1 MKNVVLVDG
10 NNILFRSY
18 YATAYKGN
26 ILRNSKMFPTNALY
40 GFMNM
45 MNKIIKDLNPSYIMV
60 AFDKGKT
67 FRHEKYKE
75 YKDGRCETPEDL
87 KLQFPVA
94 KKFCTAMGIKYFE
107 IDNYE
112 ADDIIG
118 TFAKEVDR
126 DDDFIATIV
135 SSDKDLL
142 QLISQDVS
150 VRLLK
155 TSDYIMMN
163 EETFKENYGIEPKRI
178 VDLKAL
184 MGDASDNIPGV
195 FGIGEKTALTLL
207 KKWQSLDN
215 IYKNIDEISPKVRE
229 KLIKDK
235 DNAYFSYELATIYKD
250 VPIDTD
256 LNKIKYEGPTSEY
269 NKVLEEYEFYS
280 FLKKEKVPKE
290 EEIEYKIIHDI
301 ENINIKD
308 PFAIYVECNGSYH
321 DKDIKGIAI
330 YNKTCKYFISL
341 KDIKQA
347 NIFTN
352 NIPKYT
358 FDLKK
363 LIVSLNYL
371 NINIDKNIDDL
382 MLEAYL
388 LNLSLKDDIVSLM
401 KKDDIDIKYD
411 HEVYKA
417 KDENIDEI
425 IKRAMQKAKY
435 IYDNKER
442 YETLIKDND
451 LTYLYN
457 SIELPLVYVLSSMEE
472 EGVLIDKD
480 VLLDMQDE
488 LNIKLELLQ
497 NEIYNL
503 AGEEFNILSPKQL
516 GQILFE
522 KLNIP
527 YPKRVKN
534 NKYETSVEVLEKI
547 EDYTIVKKILDFRM
561 YAKLYGNYALG
572 LYNCIKE
579 DGKIHTTFNQTL
591 TRTGRLSSTNPNLQ
605 NIPVREEYGKSIR
618 RAFIPTKGG
627 VLISADYSQIELRIF
642 ASMSGASNM
651 IEAFNNDMDIHTKT
665 AMDIYHVSKDLVTPA
680 MRRNAKAVN
689 FGILYGISSFGLS
702 ADLKINVKEAKAFI
716 DNYLNTFPGIKEYMD
731 KVINMAKD
739 KGYVK
744 TLFGRVRYIEELN
757 SSSYLVRVQGERM
770 ALNTPV
776 QGTAA
781 DILKKAMI
789 EIYQKLNEKHLKAK
803 IIMQIHDELVLDCP
817 KEEVEEVTLIVKTIM
832 EGTYKLNVPLKVD
845 INIGN
850 NLCEAK

>member
-1 MKNVVLVDG
+1 
-10 NNILFRSY
+10 
-18 YATAYKGN
+18 
-26 ILRNSKMFPTNALY
+26 
-40 GFMNM
+40 
-45 MNKIIKDLNPSYIMV
+45 
-60 AFDKGKT
+60 
-67 FRHEKYKE
+67 
-75 YKDGRCETPEDL
+75 
-87 KLQFPVA
+87 
-94 KKFCTAMGIKYFE
+94 
-107 IDNYE
+107 
-112 ADDIIG
+112 
-118 TFAKEVDR
+118 
-126 DDDFIATIV
+126 
-135 SSDKDLL
+135 
-142 QLISQDVS
+142 
-150 VRLLK
+150 
-155 TSDYIMMN
+155 
-163 EETFKENYGIEPKRI
+163 
-178 VDLKAL
+178 
-184 MGDASDNIPGV
+184 
-195 FGIGEKTALTLL
+195 
-207 KKWQSLDN
+207 
-215 IYKNIDEISPKVRE
+215 
-229 KLIKDK
+229 
-235 DNAYFSYELATIYKD
+235 
-250 VPIDTD
+250 
-256 LNKIKYEGPTSEY
+256 
-269 NKVLEEYEFYS
+269 
-280 FLKKEKVPKE
+280 
-290 EEIEYKIIHDI
+290 
-301 ENINIKD
+301 
-308 PFAIYVECNGSYH
+308 
-321 DKDIKGIAI
+321 
-330 YNKTCKYFISL
+330 
-341 KDIKQA
+341 
-347 NIFTN
+347 
-352 NIPKYT
+352 
-358 FDLKK
+358 
-363 LIVSLNYL
+363 
-371 NINIDKNIDDL
+371 
-382 MLEAYL
+382 
-388 LNLSLKDDIVSLM
+388 
-401 KKDDIDIKYD
+401 
-411 HEVYKA
+411 
-417 KDENIDEI
+417 
-425 IKRAMQKAKY
+425 
-435 IYDNKER
+435 
-442 YETLIKDND
+442 
-451 LTYLYN
+451 
-457 SIELPLVYVLSSMEE
+457 
-472 EGVLIDKD
+472 
-480 VLLDMQDE
+480 
-488 LNIKLELLQ
+488 
-497 NEIYNL
+497 
-503 AGEEFNILSPKQL
+503 
-516 GQILFE
+516 
-522 KLNIP
+522 
-527 YPKRVKN
+527 
-534 NKYETSVEVLEKI
+534 
-547 EDYTIVKKILDFRM
+547 M

>member
-94 KKFCTAMGIKYFE
+94 KKFCTVMGIKYFE

-280 FLKKEKVPKE
+280 FLKKEKVQKE
-290 EEIEYKIIHDI
+290 EEIDYKIIHDI

-308 PFAIYVECNGSYH
+308 PFAIYVEGNGSYH

-330 YNKTCKYFISL
+330 YNKTCKYFIPL

-442 YETLIKDND
+442 YETLIKKDD

-488 LNIKLELLQ
+488 LKIKLELLQ

-579 DGKIHTTFNQTL
+579 DGRIHTTFNQTL

-665 AMDIYHVSKDLVTPA
+665 AMDIYHVSKDEVTPA

-702 ADLKINVKEAKAFI
+702 ADLKINMKEAKAFI

-731 KVINMAKD
+731 KVIETAKEQ
-739 KGYVK
+739 GYVK

>member
-1 MKNVVLVDG
+1 M
-10 NNILFRSY
+10 
-18 YATAYKGN
+18 
-26 ILRNSKMFPTNALY
+26 
-40 GFMNM
+40 
-45 MNKIIKDLNPSYIMV
+45 
-60 AFDKGKT
+60 
-67 FRHEKYKE
+67 
-75 YKDGRCETPEDL
+75 
-87 KLQFPVA
+87 
-94 KKFCTAMGIKYFE
+94 
-107 IDNYE
+107 
-112 ADDIIG
+112 
-118 TFAKEVDR
+118 
-126 DDDFIATIV
+126 
-135 SSDKDLL
+135 
-142 QLISQDVS
+142 
-150 VRLLK
+150 
-155 TSDYIMMN
+155 
-163 EETFKENYGIEPKRI
+163 
-178 VDLKAL
+178 
-184 MGDASDNIPGV
+184 
-195 FGIGEKTALTLL
+195 
-207 KKWQSLDN
+207 
-215 IYKNIDEISPKVRE
+215 
-229 KLIKDK
+229 
-235 DNAYFSYELATIYKD
+235 
-250 VPIDTD
+250 
-256 LNKIKYEGPTSEY
+256 
-269 NKVLEEYEFYS
+269 
-280 FLKKEKVPKE
+280 
-290 EEIEYKIIHDI
+290 
-301 ENINIKD
+301 
-308 PFAIYVECNGSYH
+308 
-321 DKDIKGIAI
+321 
-330 YNKTCKYFISL
+330 
-341 KDIKQA
+341 
-347 NIFTN
+347 
-352 NIPKYT
+352 
-358 FDLKK
+358 
-363 LIVSLNYL
+363 
-371 NINIDKNIDDL
+371 
-382 MLEAYL
+382 
-388 LNLSLKDDIVSLM
+388 
-401 KKDDIDIKYD
+401 
-411 HEVYKA
+411 
-417 KDENIDEI
+417 
-425 IKRAMQKAKY
+425 
-435 IYDNKER
+435 
-442 YETLIKDND
+442 
-451 LTYLYN
+451 
-457 SIELPLVYVLSSMEE
+457 
-472 EGVLIDKD
+472 
-480 VLLDMQDE
+480 
-488 LNIKLELLQ
+488 
-497 NEIYNL
+497 

>member
-94 KKFCTAMGIKYFE
+94 KKFCTVMGIKYFE

-250 VPIDTD
+250 VPIDID

-280 FLKKEKVPKE
+280 FLKKEKVQKE

-301 ENINIKD
+301 ENINIED
-308 PFAIYVECNGSYH
+308 PFAIYVEGNGSYH

-330 YNKTCKYFISL
+330 YNKTCKYFIPL

-442 YETLIKDND
+442 YETLIKDNN

-488 LNIKLELLQ
+488 LKIKLELLQ

-579 DGKIHTTFNQTL
+579 DGRIHTTFNQTL

-642 ASMSGASNM
+642 ASMSRASNM

-665 AMDIYHVSKDLVTPA
+665 AMDIYHVSKDEVTPA

-702 ADLKINVKEAKAFI
+702 ADLKINMKEAKAFI

-731 KVINMAKD
+731 KVIETAKEQ
-739 KGYVK
+739 GYVK

>member
-1 MKNVVLVDG
+1 
-10 NNILFRSY
+10 
-18 YATAYKGN
+18 
-26 ILRNSKMFPTNALY
+26 
-40 GFMNM
+40 
-45 MNKIIKDLNPSYIMV
+45 
-60 AFDKGKT
+60 
-67 FRHEKYKE
+67 
-75 YKDGRCETPEDL
+75 
-87 KLQFPVA
+87 
-94 KKFCTAMGIKYFE
+94 
-107 IDNYE
+107 
-112 ADDIIG
+112 
-118 TFAKEVDR
+118 
-126 DDDFIATIV
+126 
-135 SSDKDLL
+135 
-142 QLISQDVS
+142 
-150 VRLLK
+150 
-155 TSDYIMMN
+155 
-163 EETFKENYGIEPKRI
+163 
-178 VDLKAL
+178 
-184 MGDASDNIPGV
+184 
-195 FGIGEKTALTLL
+195 
-207 KKWQSLDN
+207 
-215 IYKNIDEISPKVRE
+215 
-229 KLIKDK
+229 
-235 DNAYFSYELATIYKD
+235 
-250 VPIDTD
+250 
-256 LNKIKYEGPTSEY
+256 
-269 NKVLEEYEFYS
+269 
-280 FLKKEKVPKE
+280 
-290 EEIEYKIIHDI
+290 
-301 ENINIKD
+301 
-308 PFAIYVECNGSYH
+308 
-321 DKDIKGIAI
+321 
-330 YNKTCKYFISL
+330 
-341 KDIKQA
+341 
-347 NIFTN
+347 
-352 NIPKYT
+352 
-358 FDLKK
+358 
-363 LIVSLNYL
+363 
-371 NINIDKNIDDL
+371 

-411 HEVYKA
+411 YEVYKA

-488 LNIKLELLQ
+488 LKIKLELLQ

>member
-94 KKFCTAMGIKYFE
+94 KKFCTVMGIKYFE

-280 FLKKEKVPKE
+280 FLNKETIKKE

-301 ENINIKD
+301 ENINIED
-308 PFAIYVECNGSYH
+308 PFAIYVEGNGSYH

-330 YNKTCKYFISL
+330 YNNTCKYFIPL

-425 IKRAMQKAKY
+425 IKRTMQKAKY

-442 YETLIKDND
+442 YETLIKDNN

-488 LNIKLELLQ
+488 LKIKLELLQ

-579 DGKIHTTFNQTL
+579 DGRIHTTFNQTL

-642 ASMSGASNM
+642 ASMSRASNM

-665 AMDIYHVSKDLVTPA
+665 AMDIYHVSKDEVTPA

-702 ADLKINVKEAKAFI
+702 AYLKINMKEAKAFI

-731 KVINMAKD
+731 KVIETAKEQ
-739 KGYVK
+739 GYVK

>member
-1 MKNVVLVDG
+1 
-10 NNILFRSY
+10 
-18 YATAYKGN
+18 
-26 ILRNSKMFPTNALY
+26 
-40 GFMNM
+40 
-45 MNKIIKDLNPSYIMV
+45 
-60 AFDKGKT
+60 
-67 FRHEKYKE
+67 
-75 YKDGRCETPEDL
+75 
-87 KLQFPVA
+87 
-94 KKFCTAMGIKYFE
+94 
-107 IDNYE
+107 
-112 ADDIIG
+112 
-118 TFAKEVDR
+118 
-126 DDDFIATIV
+126 
-135 SSDKDLL
+135 
-142 QLISQDVS
+142 
-150 VRLLK
+150 
-155 TSDYIMMN
+155 
-163 EETFKENYGIEPKRI
+163 
-178 VDLKAL
+178 
-184 MGDASDNIPGV
+184 
-195 FGIGEKTALTLL
+195 
-207 KKWQSLDN
+207 
-215 IYKNIDEISPKVRE
+215 
-229 KLIKDK
+229 
-235 DNAYFSYELATIYKD
+235 
-250 VPIDTD
+250 
-256 LNKIKYEGPTSEY
+256 
-269 NKVLEEYEFYS
+269 
-280 FLKKEKVPKE
+280 
-290 EEIEYKIIHDI
+290 
-301 ENINIKD
+301 
-308 PFAIYVECNGSYH
+308 
-321 DKDIKGIAI
+321 
-330 YNKTCKYFISL
+330 
-341 KDIKQA
+341 
-347 NIFTN
+347 
-352 NIPKYT
+352 
-358 FDLKK
+358 
-363 LIVSLNYL
+363 
-371 NINIDKNIDDL
+371 

-488 LNIKLELLQ
+488 LKIKLELLQ

-731 KVINMAKD
+731 KVIETAKEQ
-739 KGYVK
+739 GYVK